1 MIPIIPPWAWA
12 CRIQLLV
19 VGEEVRA
26 SNSEY
31 LVRHASQIR
40 AFALPIRYL
49 AASSD
54 FLQKEQFVESEA
66 SSDESTLEEIR
77 GALCN
82 RLTFELGGGSFI

>member
-19 VGEEVRA
+19 VNDESRA
-26 SNSEY
+26 SNLEY

-54 FLQKEQFVESEA
+54 FLQKEHFVESGPLA
-66 SSDESTLEEIR
+66 DASTLEKTR
-77 GALCN
+77 GAQYNC
-82 RLTFELGGGSFI
+82 LTFECGGGSFI